1 MRSRRIDR
9 ATSGFIVV
17 LNPLTF
23 ALRGTGTRFER
34 RQSISAAPLTQCPEC
49 SGHVHRCV
57 QPVGVVFKGSGFY
70 VTDNKSSSSTRIS
83 KKESSKASKGK
94 SSSLT

>member
-1 MRSRRIDR
+1 MPIYVYECD
-9 ATSGFIVV
+9 TC
-17 LNPLTF
+17 
-23 ALRGTGTRFER
+23 GTRFER

-70 VTDNKSSSSTRIS
+70 VTDNKPSSSTRTSEKKPSEKS
-83 KKESSKASKGK
+83 KET